1 MNIKKGDTVQVIT
14 GKYRTKK
21 GEVKL
26 VLREQE
32 RVVVEGVNVV
42 KRHVKSGRTQARQ
55 AGIVEVEAP
64 IHVSNVMIVC
74 PSCGEAVRVGHREEN
89 GAKVRFCK
97 NPDCGKT
104 IPDRTGWHTR
114 ERSEAEER

>member
-1 MNIKKGDTVQVIT
+1 MNIRKGDTVQVIA

-26 VLREQE
+26 VHREVDK
-32 RVVVEGVNVV
+32 VVVEGVNIV
-42 KRHVKSGRTQARQ
+42 KKHIKGGRTQARQ

-74 PSCGEAVRVGHREEN
+74 PACNEAVRVGHRIEN
-89 GAKVRFCK
+89 DEKVRFCK
-97 NPDCGKT
+97 NPACGKT
-104 IPDRTGWHTR
+104 IPDRTGWQTR
-114 ERSEAEER
+114 ERNAAEDR